1 MLDREELV
9 QAIDLHRRSY
19 NLLRWLRTAIARGV
33 IRFDRAHDYMDE
45 AEAAEDWI
53 REHYFNFP
61 PACRPEQERITA
73 FSRFFVT
80 YLITSFDLVEQPM
93 VRGTSPCG
101 CWCRLCMY
109 LVSASHL
116 RTKKLLRR
124 DKERARKL
132 KVTTLQQL
140 SFKHNLH
147 LDQHHAEEIIN
158 SPQRAMDASL
168 LAYGQQLL
176 ERAHGRSQGPA
187 VLALWREIAWTQT
200 APKKDFELNA
210 EDILNA
216 EDALVHAITE
226 VKAKSI
232 S

>member
-1 MLDREELV
+1 
-9 QAIDLHRRSY
+9 
-19 NLLRWLRTAIARGV
+19 
-33 IRFDRAHDYMDE
+33 MDE

-61 PACRPEQERITA
+61 PACRPEQDRITA

-80 YLITSFDLVEQPM
+80 YLTTSFDLVEQPT
-93 VRGTSPCG
+93 VHGASPCG

-116 RTKKLLRR
+116 KTKKLLRR

-132 KVTTLQQL
+132 KVATLQQL

-147 LDQHHAEEIIN
+147 LDHRQAEQVID
-158 SPQRAMDASL
+158 SPQSAMHASL
-168 LAYGQQLL
+168 LAYAQQLL
-176 ERAHGRSQGPA
+176 ERTHGRSQGPA

-200 APKKDFELNA
+200 APKKDFELKA
-210 EDILNA
+210 EDVLKA
-216 EDALVHAITE
+216 EESLVRAITNSS
-226 VKAKSI
+226 AR
-232 S
+232 